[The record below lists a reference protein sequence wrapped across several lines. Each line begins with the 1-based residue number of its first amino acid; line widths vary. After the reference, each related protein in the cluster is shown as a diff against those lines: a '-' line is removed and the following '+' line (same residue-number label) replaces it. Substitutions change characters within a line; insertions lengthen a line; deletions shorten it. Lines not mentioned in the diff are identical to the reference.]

1 MAGVAAVSARDRLF
15 GMLWGNYTS
24 AEKNEALDAFAHE
37 LAERIR
43 DGYTGDGP
51 DEDNWILSAFDAAK
65 LIDPEYGP

>member
-1 MAGVAAVSARDRLF
+1 MAGDTEVSAREQIENLWDRAVPVGPL
-15 GMLWGNYTS
+15 
-24 AEKNEALDAFAHE
+24 LDAYAHE

-65 LIDPEYGP
+65 LIDPEAGP